1 MTMGL
6 VRGMTSLNTT
16 KHKRKIISEREKIK
30 LSKDLKAYNKR
41 LRQQHLHSLQMNL
54 NDYID
59 YVQGYFKP
67 RQERQNKHTPI
78 VNKLVSGP
86 KLLREPIQGFSGNG
100 STLDSK
106 SKSGG
111 SIPSTS
117 AKVPSHGSE
126 QRSWKEQ
133 AERIEISKKYSV
145 DPAYNKGPYM
155 VVSREELLTAGKKV

>member
-67 RQERQNKHTPI
+67 RQER
-78 VNKLVSGP
+78 
-86 KLLREPIQGFSGNG
+86 
-100 STLDSK
+100 
-106 SKSGG
+106 
-111 SIPSTS
+111 
-117 AKVPSHGSE
+117 
-126 QRSWKEQ
+126 
-133 AERIEISKKYSV
+133 
-145 DPAYNKGPYM
+145 
-155 VVSREELLTAGKKV
+155 